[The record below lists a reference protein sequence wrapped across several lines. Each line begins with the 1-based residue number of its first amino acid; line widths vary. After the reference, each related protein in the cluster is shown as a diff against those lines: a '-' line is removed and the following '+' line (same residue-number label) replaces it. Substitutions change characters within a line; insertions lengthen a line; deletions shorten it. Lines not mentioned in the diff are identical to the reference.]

1 MLEVLVSSI
10 SVRRH
15 VLIRFSELKLRSQL
29 SSRTPVRSL
38 NEIPGPLSQLEK
50 ISGPLKL
57 T

>member
-10 SVRRH
+10 LVRRH

-29 SSRTPVRSL
+29 ALRTPARFL
-38 NEIPGPLSQLEK
+38 NEIPGPLNQLK
-50 ISGPLKL
+50 IISGPLKL